1 MKIFYEFL
9 STILKPK
16 IEKNTV
22 IKKFISILSFH
33 SGKTIDV
40 ILAS

>member
-16 IEKNTV
+16 IKKQNT

-33 SGKTIDV
+33 PGKTIDV